1 MIWGASNY
9 LAEIFGEI
17 FTRVFVVYDSKYG
30 NTKRAAEQIADGLK
44 EKAEIEVVVGSTKEV
59 DPQKIANYDALII
72 GAPNHM
78 GKPSRTIIKFID
90 SLAKVE
96 SNAKWAVAFDT
107 YFQRQRYFERAMKKL
122 EKQINQ
128 KLPKVK
134 LITPGLSIKVDGVN
148 GPVAEGELQRAKDF
162 GKKIANQ
169 LLHDIEWQ
177 KILKANQILINFN

>member
-9 LAEIFGEI
+9 LAEIFGDV

-30 NTKRAAEQIADGLK
+30 NTKRVAELIAEGLK
-44 EKAEIEVVVGSTKEV
+44 ENAEIEVAMGSAKEI
-59 DPQKIANYDALII
+59 DPKEISNHDALII

-78 GKPSRTIIKFID
+78 GKPSRTITKFID
-90 SLAKVE
+90 NLAKVE

-107 YFQRQRYFERAMKKL
+107 YFQRQRYFEKAMKKL

-134 LITPGLSIKVDGVN
+134 LITSGLSIKVNGVN
-148 GPVAEGELQRAKDF
+148 GPVAEGELPRAKEV

-169 LLHDIEWQ
+169 LLHGIEGQ
-177 KILKANQILINFN
+177 QI